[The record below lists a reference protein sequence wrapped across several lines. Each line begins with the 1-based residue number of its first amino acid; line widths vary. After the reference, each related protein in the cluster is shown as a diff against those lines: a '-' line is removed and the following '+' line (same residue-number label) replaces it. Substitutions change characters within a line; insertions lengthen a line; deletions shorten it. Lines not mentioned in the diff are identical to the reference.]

1 MRGKVLVLLNWD
13 FRSPYPFLWH
23 GRLRLP
29 NKNSHAARSAQAVPA
44 PAHLSDRESPWTST
58 CEAAVVWS
66 LGQTMVSKWYIWG
79 GCNSG
84 RVCIILISM
93 INSLYV
99 KFFLLTIWIPKPA
112 NKPSP
117 SVLFCLFSLST
128 VWIYEQGISSAGLN
142 QEHWKVD
149 FLSSWSRGTC
159 VGTETPPACWWMLW
173 CHLLLCI
180 FILRSYLPS
189 QLESYLDAASLPTLE
204 VLCTVVDV
212 FICVFWNVHC
222 WFWLLTYPSK
232 LSLSWCHI

>member
-1 MRGKVLVLLNWD
+1 MRGKVLVLMNCD

-23 GRLRLP
+23 GRLRLL
-29 NKNSHAARSAQAVPA
+29 NKNSHAARSARAVPA
-44 PAHLSDRESPWTST
+44 PAHLSERESPWTST

-93 INSLYV
+93 VNSLYV

-112 NKPSP
+112 SKPSP
-117 SVLFCLFSLST
+117 SVLFCLACLNT

-149 FLSSWSRGTC
+149 FLSRGTC
-159 VGTETPPACWWMLW
+159 VGIGNTTSML
-173 CHLLLCI
+173 
-180 FILRSYLPS
+180 
-189 QLESYLDAASLPTLE
+189 
-204 VLCTVVDV
+204 VDV
-212 FICVFWNVHC
+212 VMP
-222 WFWLLTYPSK
+222 PSSVYIYSPFLFTITARK
-232 LSLSWCHI
+232 LSGCCLAANIGSAQ